1 MTNYTTNPSLEA
13 ITAVG
18 NILDAMSVE
27 IKQIDDE
34 DNVLLITE
42 LNRIF
47 DEVFNIQE
55 ALFKQWTNAVSASI
69 FEMRKAK

>member
-34 DNVLLITE
+34 DNVLLLTE

-55 ALFKQWTNAVSASI
+55 ALFTQWTNAVSASL

>member
-69 FEMRKAK
+69 FRMRDAK